1 MIPKVC
7 QLNKLPRS
15 IGYTPF
21 STKKPS
27 TCKAIVPY
35 APTLFSVNPAFTK
48 LPALHGAF
56 HYIVTAPRQ
65 DQRDLIYHIQEHDSP
80 LLDVSL
86 YEDFKQNKH
95 FFSVHFKPTDKGI
108 QFYKNTVKRII
119 ELESPY
125 NYTYQPHFGK
135 VEIAIEI
142 EQPNVMNGRRVI
154 RPIHL
159 SANTSLFLEKKPT
172 K

>member
-1 MIPKVC
+1 MHVQTLLK
-7 QLNKLPRS
+7 RS
-15 IGYTPF
+15 N
-21 STKKPS
+21 

-35 APTLFSVNPAFTK
+35 QSSIEKINPAFSDV
-48 LPALHGAF
+48 PILHRAF
-56 HYIVTAPRQ
+56 NYLTTAPEIGHM
-65 DQRDLIYHIQEHDSP
+65 DIIYFLKEHDDR
-80 LLDVSL
+80 LLDASI
-86 YEDFKQNKH
+86 YKDFKQDKH
-95 FFSVHFKPTDKGI
+95 FFSVHFNPTDKGI

-125 NYTYQPHFGK
+125 VYTYQPHFGK

-159 SANTSLFLEKKPT
+159 SANTPLFLET
-172 K
+172 

>member
-7 QLNKLPRS
+7 QLNKCSRS

-27 TCKAIVPY
+27 ACKAIVPY

-56 HYIVTAPRQ
+56 HYLVTAPRQ
-65 DQRDLIYHIQEHDSP
+65 DQRDLIYHIQEHDSR

-86 YEDFKQNKH
+86 YKDFKHNKH
-95 FFSVHFKPTDKGI
+95 FFSIHFSVTNEGKAL
-108 QFYKNTVKRII
+108 YKNLVQKII
-119 ELESPY
+119 DSGSPL
-125 NYTYQPHFGK
+125 TYQFLPHFGK
-135 VEIAIEI
+135 IEIAIELEAPEI
-142 EQPNVMNGRRVI
+142 INGQRILRPKQPFGTPYLGLKI
-154 RPIHL
+154 
-159 SANTSLFLEKKPT
+159 
-172 K
+172 

>member
-1 MIPKVC
+1 MLRLPKVAMPI
-7 QLNKLPRS
+7 QPLLKRYKTS
-15 IGYTPF
+15 
-21 STKKPS
+21 
-27 TCKAIVPY
+27 KAIVPY
-35 APTLFSVNPAFTK
+35 QSSLEKINPAFSDVPI
-48 LPALHGAF
+48 LYRAF
-56 HYIVTAPRQ
+56 NYLTTAPEIGHM
-65 DQRDLIYHIQEHDSP
+65 DIIYFLKEHDDR
-80 LLDVSL
+80 LLDASI
-86 YEDFKQNKH
+86 YKDFKQDKY
-95 FFSVHFKPTDKGI
+95 FFSVHFNPTDKGI